1 MLSTG
6 SDEPMTAPLAGDT
19 PTAGADVPGSDL
31 DLAALDAEFATHQ
44 DPARMVRWLVDT
56 FPLDRIVVASAM
68 TSDTV
73 LVDVVAKVAPGVEVV
88 FLDTGYHF
96 AETLDTVRAIEARY
110 PVRLDFTPA
119 PPLPDPAAGDP
130 LYLTDPDG
138 CCHLR
143 KVVPLEEGLA
153 GRLAWISGVR
163 RSDSAVRA
171 ETPFVHRDRRGLVK
185 LNPLAAW
192 TDADLAT
199 YAALHEVPL
208 NPLLDQGYPSI
219 GCVPCTRKPADGE
232 HARAGRWS
240 AHAKT
245 ECGLHL

>member
-1 MLSTG
+1 
-6 SDEPMTAPLAGDT
+6 
-19 PTAGADVPGSDL
+19 
-31 DLAALDAEFATHQ
+31 
-44 DPARMVRWLVDT
+44 MVRWLVDLI
-56 FPLDRIVVASAM
+56 PLDRVIVASAM

-73 LVDVVAKVAPGVEVV
+73 LVDVVAKAAPGIEVL

-96 AETLDTVRAIEARY
+96 PETLQTVDAVDTRY
-110 PVRLDFTPA
+110 PIKLVVA
-119 PPLPDPAAGDP
+119 PAAPIGDER
-130 LYLTDPDG
+130 YMSDPDG
-138 CCHLR
+138 CCHQR
-143 KVVPLEEGLA
+143 KVVPLEAGLA
-153 GRLAWISGVR
+153 GRLGWISGVR

-171 ETPFVHRDRRGLVK
+171 NTPFVQIDSRGLVK
-185 LNPLAAW
+185 LNPVAAW

-219 GCVPCTRKPADGE
+219 GCMPCTRKPDEGE